1 MATIGTLAVEISAST
16 DGFARSMQTTQS
28 MMEKLSSSAVDV
40 ELGLNSDKAMRDVE
54 NLKKKVGST
63 TATMQS
69 GSSAPEMPKVNL
81 DSFEEVADILIE
93 TAEEFETKMIKTVD
107 LMLAKLK
114 TATIGNSRG
123 ANLFVALL
131 KDSFTYVGRIG
142 EARVAWETVRDA
154 ELRVGKTA
162 EEARRSADIWQA
174 SAVASSTSGIQ
185 KVIKGLKQMRDRT
198 IDSLKP
204 LTEFKPSTLML
215 GIEEIGKKF
224 GVVGEMAGKAFS
236 TVVDV
241 GGKAINF
248 IGNNIGKIAGVLVV
262 AGVAV
267 YASWKAIS
275 GLLSVIAGVA
285 GAIGSI
291 FSAFGS
297 VIAGIGDLF
306 GSVIDIVGSLAES
319 LGAVIGALYEMGS
332 AIVAQVYAPFDYVFG
347 KIGDMWGS
355 VYDTI
360 MGGFASIKNYI
371 LGALTVATL
380 AWLGTLAWDSGVF
393 GRGLAGLKAMMSGGK
408 MATPKFDAS
417 GKEIEQG
424 GFLQQVAEKSYVS
437 IQKFFNQVQKM
448 FGTFFSTTFD
458 FVKIASDKVS
468 MVVDWV
474 TKNLQAF
481 ISKAIDVALYF
492 TSVLDSTVG
501 IFLAMFQGDWS
512 GAGAMAL
519 DVVAKVTDGLKEI
532 IKVVAP
538 VIDWI
543 IDNGTVL
550 AGKLI
555 AIVGVGIEQIESVM
569 RTVAGAILNGVA
581 TVIGLIT
588 DVVAKASEYYDI
600 VSGAEMDV
608 PIRTASDAQKAQ
620 SGSMTGNF
628 ESSLGRD
635 LDLSDDWDLQYRAW
649 ISEQR
654 RGSSLFGGEMT
665 TAHPDDIANRKRG
678 YSAGYDVQG
687 AINKASMGITNP
699 QPNQD
704 GVMPQTI
711 AEMVMKAGKDIENA
725 GKQGLGTAQG
735 IEDALTKLS
744 EISRNKADELDPD
757 RQEKFGGRLDPLK
770 QVLEDLKKSLGTG
783 KVVDPLGAIVDT
795 LDKTKDVAGGGSTT
809 ASIDT
814 ALGTVKMAG
823 SFDKQAM
830 MQKNQLTEAQKQT
843 MILQKMQDLL
853 NNSGKN
859 GENFTQVKDSSGNMV
874 SVSKELTKMVT
885 RMDVNDPTGQKTI
898 TAPEMLTGMELEK
911 RMADLK
917 LIAENMLGGQK
928 DMSGV
933 DMQGIL
939 NSDPEFLRRTVQ
951 ESSAISS
958 ESKAKFADGGDPEQ
972 RKLINE
978 TNTILKKIASSKNGN
993 PFS

>member
-1 MATIGTLAVEISAST
+1 VATIGTLAVEISAST

-28 MMEKLSSSAVDV
+28 MMEKLSSSAVEV

-69 GSSAPEMPKVNL
+69 GSSAPEMPEVNL
-81 DSFEEVADILIE
+81 DSFEEVADILLE
-93 TAEEFETKMIKTVD
+93 TAEEFETKMIKAID

-131 KDSFTYVGRIG
+131 KDSVSYVGRIG

-185 KVIKGLKQMRDRT
+185 KVIKGLTSIRDRT

-204 LTEFKPSTLML
+204 FTEFKPTTLMT

-285 GAIGSI
+285 SAIGSI

-448 FGTFFSTTFD
+448 FGTFFATTFD
-458 FVKIASDKVS
+458 LVKIASDKVS

-519 DVVAKVTDGLKEI
+519 DVVAKVADGMASVVRLVATPLDFIVDHVVKFLGQVMTWLGENGKSLETI
-532 IKVVAP
+532 IFQVMGQVLSVIRKVADVVVDVMAT
-538 VIDWI
+538 INSGTMGA
-543 IDNGTVL
+543 IDNFRNAFPTLTGMNNPFGESEKSTL
-550 AGKLI
+550 ATDTTQ
-555 AIVGVGIEQIESVM
+555 AIYDRTVGVLDKLGILASKLKG
-569 RTVAGAILNGVA
+569 GAMQGMA
-581 TVIGLIT
+581 TDFLTEKGKEFT
-588 DVVAKASEYYDI
+588 D
-600 VSGAEMDV
+600 
-608 PIRTASDAQKAQ
+608 
-620 SGSMTGNF
+620 
-628 ESSLGRD
+628 
-635 LDLSDDWDLQYRAW
+635 
-649 ISEQR
+649 
-654 RGSSLFGGEMT
+654 
-665 TAHPDDIANRKRG
+665 
-678 YSAGYDVQG
+678 
-687 AINKASMGITNP
+687 MGT
-699 QPNQD
+699 
-704 GVMPQTI
+704 
-711 AEMVMKAGKDIENA
+711 K
-725 GKQGLGTAQG
+725 GLGLSK
-735 IEDALTKLS
+735 ILEDALAKLA
-744 EISRNKADELDPD
+744 EVSRNKADKLDPD
-757 RQEKFGGRLDPLK
+757 RQDKFGGALDPLK
-770 QVLEDLKKSLGTG
+770 KMLEDLKKSLGTG

-795 LDKTKDVAGGGSTT
+795 LDKTKDVAGGGSST

-843 MILQKMQDLL
+843 MILKQVENLL
-853 NNSGKN
+853 GNAGKN
-859 GENFTQVKDSSGNMV
+859 GENFTQVKDASGNMI

-951 ESSAISS
+951 ESSAIST

-978 TNTILKKIASSKNGN
+978 TNTILKKIASSKNGS

>member
-1 MATIGTLAVEISAST
+1 MATIGTLAVEIRAST

-28 MMEKLSSSAVDV
+28 MMEKLSSSAVEV

-69 GSSAPEMPKVNL
+69 GSSAPEMPEVNL
-81 DSFEEVADILIE
+81 DSFEEVADILLE
-93 TAEEFETKMIKTVD
+93 TAEEFETKMIKAID

-131 KDSFTYVGRIG
+131 KDSVSYVGRIG

-185 KVIKGLKQMRDRT
+185 KVIKGLTSIRDRT

-204 LTEFKPSTLML
+204 FTEFKPTTLMT

-285 GAIGSI
+285 SVISSI

-306 GSVIDIVGSLAES
+306 GAVIDIVGSLAES
-319 LGAVIGALYEMGS
+319 LGAVIGALYEVGS
-332 AIVAQVYAPFDYVFG
+332 AILAQVYAPFDYVFG

-448 FGTFFSTTFD
+448 FGTFFATTYD

-468 MVVDWV
+468 MVVDWL

-519 DVVAKVTDGLKEI
+519 DVVAKVADGMASVVRLVATPLDFIVDHVVKFLGQIMTWLGENGKSVESVI
-532 IKVVAP
+532 FQIMGQVLNVIRKVAEVVVDVMAT
-538 VIDWI
+538 INSGTMGA
-543 IDNGTVL
+543 IDNFRNAFPTVVSIMDGTFTEYTGMDARPDSNL
-550 AGKLI
+550 AKDTTQAIYDRTVGALDKMGIVSSKLI
-555 AIVGVGIEQIESVM
+555 GGGYKGMS
-569 RTVAGAILNGVA
+569 
-581 TVIGLIT
+581 T
-588 DVVAKASEYYDI
+588 DFLTK
-600 VSGAEMDV
+600 SG
-608 PIRTASDAQKAQ
+608 K
-620 SGSMTGNF
+620 
-628 ESSLGRD
+628 
-635 LDLSDDWDLQYRAW
+635 
-649 ISEQR
+649 
-654 RGSSLFGGEMT
+654 EMT
-665 TAHPDDIANRKRG
+665 E
-678 YSAGYDVQG
+678 
-687 AINKASMGITNP
+687 MGTS
-699 QPNQD
+699 
-704 GVMPQTI
+704 
-711 AEMVMKAGKDIENA
+711 
-725 GKQGLGTAQG
+725 GLGTG
-735 IEDALTKLS
+735 KMLEDALAKLA
-744 EISRNKADELDPD
+744 EVSRNKAKELDPKA
-757 RQEKFGGRLDPLK
+757 QEKFTGALDPLK

>member
-69 GSSAPEMPKVNL
+69 GSSATEMPKVNL

-93 TAEEFETKMIKTVD
+93 TAEEFETKMIKAID

-131 KDSFTYVGRIG
+131 KDSVSYVGRIG

-154 ELRVGKTA
+154 ELLVGKTA

-174 SAVASSTSGIQ
+174 SAVAKSTSGIQ
-185 KVIKGLKQMRDRT
+185 KVVKGLTLIRDRT

-204 LTEFKPSTLML
+204 FTEFKPTTLMT

-285 GAIGSI
+285 SVISSI

-319 LGAVIGALYEMGS
+319 LGAVIGALYEVGS
-332 AIVAQVYAPFDYVFG
+332 AILAQVYAPFDYVFG

-408 MATPKFDAS
+408 MATPKLDAS
-417 GKEIEQG
+417 GKEIDQG

-448 FGTFFSTTFD
+448 FGTFFATTFD

-468 MVVDWV
+468 MVVDWI
-474 TKNLQAF
+474 TKNLQGF
-481 ISKAIDVALYF
+481 ISTAIDVALYF

-519 DVVAKVTDGLKEI
+519 EVVAKVADGMASVLRLVATPLDFIVDHVVKFLGQIMTWLGENGKSVESVI
-532 IKVVAP
+532 FQIMGQALNVIRKVAEVVVDVMATINSGTMGAIDNFRNAFPTVAS
-538 VIDWI
+538 VID
-543 IDNGTVL
+543 GTFTEYTGFDARPESTL
-550 AGKLI
+550 AKDTTQAIYDRTVKALDKVGIVTSKLI
-555 AIVGVGIEQIESVM
+555 GGGYKGMS
-569 RTVAGAILNGVA
+569 
-581 TVIGLIT
+581 T
-588 DVVAKASEYYDI
+588 DFLTK
-600 VSGAEMDV
+600 SG
-608 PIRTASDAQKAQ
+608 K
-620 SGSMTGNF
+620 
-628 ESSLGRD
+628 
-635 LDLSDDWDLQYRAW
+635 
-649 ISEQR
+649 
-654 RGSSLFGGEMT
+654 EMT
-665 TAHPDDIANRKRG
+665 E
-678 YSAGYDVQG
+678 
-687 AINKASMGITNP
+687 MGT
-699 QPNQD
+699 
-704 GVMPQTI
+704 T
-711 AEMVMKAGKDIENA
+711 
-725 GKQGLGTAQG
+725 GLGTG
-735 IEDALTKLS
+735 KMLEDALAKLA
-744 EISRNKADELDPD
+744 EVSRNKADELDPD
-757 RQEKFGGRLDPLK
+757 AQNKFGGSTDALK
-770 QVLEDLKKSLGTG
+770 KILEDLKKSLGTG

-795 LDKTKDVAGGGSTT
+795 LDKTKDVAGGGTST

-814 ALGTVKMAG
+814 ALGTVKLAG

-843 MILQKMQDLL
+843 MILQKVENLL
-853 NNSGKN
+853 GNAGKN
-859 GENFTQVKDSSGNMV
+859 GENFTQVKDASGNMI

-898 TAPEMLTGMELEK
+898 TAPEMLSGMELEK

-917 LIAENMLGGQK
+917 LIAENMLGGNK

-933 DMQGIL
+933 DMQGIM

-951 ESSAISS
+951 ESSAIST

-978 TNTILKKIASSKNGN
+978 TNTILKKHFAKPNGN
-993 PFS
+993 YFS

>member
-28 MMEKLSSSAVDV
+28 MMEKLSSSAVEV

-69 GSSAPEMPKVNL
+69 GSSATEMPEVNL
-81 DSFEEVADILIE
+81 DSFEEVADILLE
-93 TAEEFETKMIKTVD
+93 TAEEFETKMIKAID

-131 KDSFTYVGRIG
+131 KDSVTYVGRIG

-154 ELRVGKTA
+154 ELAVGKTA
-162 EEARRSADIWQA
+162 EEARQSADIWQA

-185 KVIKGLKQMRDRT
+185 KVVKGLTAIRDRT

-204 LTEFKPSTLML
+204 FTEFKPTTLMT

-224 GVVGEMAGKAFS
+224 GVVGEMAGKAFGL
-236 TVVDV
+236 VVDV

-275 GLLSVIAGVA
+275 GLLSVISGVA
-285 GAIGSI
+285 SAIGSI

-306 GSVIDIVGSLAES
+306 GSVINIVGSLAES

-347 KIGDMWGS
+347 KIGDLWGS

-371 LGALTVATL
+371 LGALTGATL

-408 MATPKFDAS
+408 MATPKLDAS

-424 GFLQQVAEKSYVS
+424 GFLQQVAEKSYAS

-448 FGTFFSTTFD
+448 FGTFFSSTFD

-468 MVVDWV
+468 MLVDWV

-481 ISKAIDVALYF
+481 ISKVIDVALYF

-501 IFLAMFQGDWS
+501 IFLALFQGDWS

-519 DVVAKVTDGLKEI
+519 NVVAKIADGMAS
-532 IKVVAP
+532 VV
-538 VIDWI
+538 
-543 IDNGTVL
+543 
-550 AGKLI
+550 KLI
-555 AIVGVGIEQIESVM
+555 ATPLDWIANKVTMVAGILLQQVGVLFSMIEKQVRQAVGFVVQVMTQIADMVS
-569 RTVAGAILNGVA
+569 TVGR
-581 TVIGLIT
+581 
-588 DVVAKASEYYDI
+588 Y
-600 VSGAEMDV
+600 
-608 PIRTASDAQKAQ
+608 
-620 SGSMTGNF
+620 F
-628 ESSLGRD
+628 E
-635 LDLSDDWDLQYRAW
+635 Q
-649 ISEQR
+649 
-654 RGSSLFGGEMT
+654 LF
-665 TAHPDDIANRKRG
+665 
-678 YSAGYDVQG
+678 Q
-687 AINKASMGITNP
+687 MGKEAYWKITNP
-699 QPNQD
+699 VESQIEGIKELATGTIGAGATKRAVEAGSSFSGFDKSIGDMKIFANKLISTSGSNQSS
-704 GVMPQTI
+704 QALI
-711 AEMVMKAGKDIENA
+711 EMGKSIEKMGTN
-725 GKQGLGTAQG
+725 GLGVSK
-735 IEDALTKLS
+735 ILEDALAKLA
-744 EISRNKADELDPD
+744 EVSRNKAKELDPD
-757 RQEKFGGRLDPLK
+757 AEEKFGGALDPLK
-770 QVLEDLKKSLGTG
+770 KMLEDLKKSLGTG
-783 KVVDPLGAIVDT
+783 KVVDPIGAVVET
-795 LDKTKDVAGGGSTT
+795 LDKTKDVAGGGGTT

-843 MILQKMQDLL
+843 MILQKLQDLL

-859 GENFTQVKDSSGNMV
+859 GENFTQVKDSSGNMI

-911 RMADLK
+911 RIADLK

-939 NSDPEFLRRTVQ
+939 NADPEFLRRTMQ
-951 ESSAISS
+951 ESSTIST
-958 ESKAKFADGGDPEQ
+958 ESKSKFADGGDPEQ

>member
-28 MMEKLSSSAVDV
+28 MMEKLSSSAVEV

-69 GSSAPEMPKVNL
+69 GSSAPEMPEVNL

-93 TAEEFETKMIKTVD
+93 GAEEFEAKMVKAID

-131 KDSFTYVGRIG
+131 KDSFTYVGRLG
-142 EARVAWETVRDA
+142 EAKVAWETVRDA
-154 ELRVGKTA
+154 ELRAGKTA
-162 EEARRSADIWQA
+162 EEAHRSADIWQA

-185 KVIKGLKQMRDRT
+185 KVIKGLTAIRDRT

-204 LTEFKPSTLML
+204 FTEFKPTTLMT
-215 GIEEIGKKF
+215 GIEEMGKKF
-224 GVVGEMAGKAFS
+224 GVVGEMAGKAFNV
-236 TVVDV
+236 VVDV

-267 YASWKAIS
+267 YAGWKAIS

-319 LGAVIGALYEMGS
+319 LGAVIGALYEVGS

-380 AWLGTLAWDSGVF
+380 AWLGTLAWDSGIF
-393 GRGLAGLKAMMSGGK
+393 GRGLAGLKMMMNGGRST
-408 MATPKFDAS
+408 APKLDAG
-417 GKEIEQG
+417 GKEINEG
-424 GFLQQVAEKSYVS
+424 GFLQQVAEKSSAS
-437 IQKFFNQVQKM
+437 ILKFFNQVQKM

-458 FVKIASDKVS
+458 FVKMASDKVS
-468 MVVDWV
+468 MLVDWV

-501 IFLAMFQGDWS
+501 IFLALFQGDWS

-519 DVVAKVTDGLKEI
+519 DVVAKVADGMASVVKLVATPLDFIVDHFVKFVGQIMTWLGENGKSVENVIFQVLGQVLSVIRMVADVVVETMATMTQGSLGTIDAFRNAFPTLTGMNNPFGASEESTLATD
-532 IKVVAP
+532 AT
-538 VIDWI
+538 
-543 IDNGTVL
+543 TVL
-550 AGKLI
+550 FEKTMPYLNKLGILAGRLE
-555 AIVGVGIEQIESVM
+555 GGGMEGM
-569 RTVAGAILNGVA
+569 A
-581 TVIGLIT
+581 TDFLT
-588 DVVAKASEYYDI
+588 K
-600 VSGAEMDV
+600 SG
-608 PIRTASDAQKAQ
+608 K
-620 SGSMTGNF
+620 
-628 ESSLGRD
+628 
-635 LDLSDDWDLQYRAW
+635 
-649 ISEQR
+649 
-654 RGSSLFGGEMT
+654 EMT
-665 TAHPDDIANRKRG
+665 E
-678 YSAGYDVQG
+678 
-687 AINKASMGITNP
+687 MGT
-699 QPNQD
+699 
-704 GVMPQTI
+704 
-711 AEMVMKAGKDIENA
+711 K
-725 GKQGLGTAQG
+725 GLGTG
-735 IEDALTKLS
+735 KILEDVLKTLA
-744 EISRNKADELDPD
+744 EVSRNKSKELDPKA
-757 RQEKFGGRLDPLK
+757 QEKLGGSLDPIK
-770 QVLEDLKKSLGTG
+770 KMLEDLKKSLGTG
-783 KVVDPLGAIVDT
+783 KVVEPLGEIVDG
-795 LDKTKDVAGGGSTT
+795 LDKAKDVAGGGSST

-843 MILQKMQDLL
+843 MILQKVENLL
-853 NNSGKN
+853 GNAGKN
-859 GENFTQVKDSSGNMV
+859 GENFTQVKDASGNMV

-885 RMDVNDPTGQKTI
+885 RKDINDPTKTT
-898 TAPEMLTGMELEK
+898 TAPEMLTGMELDK

-951 ESSAISS
+951 ESSAIST

-978 TNTILKKIASSKNGN
+978 TNTILKKIASSKNGS